1 MTHKLIQVYETDQSL
16 FQENEEAQDRRFQS
30 CLVLFL
36 GQEEERADT
45 ESNELIGD
53 PLKKF
58 RTSPESDCH
67 YFLYSEPGLG
77 NFFCKGSDINILSS
91 IGHIVSV
98 TTTQLCYCNTKA
110 AQDNTTQQMNPA
122 PVTLYLQIQAVANFG
137 LPDAV
142 CCYLF

>member
-16 FQENEEAQDRRFQS
+16 FQENEEAQDRRSQS

-36 GQEEERADT
+36 GQEEEKADT

-58 RTSPESDCH
+58 RTSPESDCL

-77 NFFCKGSDINILSS
+77 NFFCKGSDNKYFKLHRPYSLCHHYTTLLLQHKSS
-91 IGHIVSV
+91 
-98 TTTQLCYCNTKA
+98 
-110 AQDNTTQQMNPA
+110 PR
-122 PVTLYLQIQAVANFG
+122 
-137 LPDAV
+137 
-142 CCYLF
+142 